1 MSLYSFTIDPGK
13 TETLPNTCA
22 YGYVKNASDTETA
35 TFTLYGD
42 GMSTL
47 GKTLKPGQTLQ
58 FSNFYIYKILNSGPG
73 VIEIAFSPDQFSLSE
88 SAAAVSITGTANI
101 SVQGIA
107 QGLTFDITGS
117 TVNIGN
123 TVDIAGVVSITAG
136 TVNIGNT
143 VDISGA
149 VTITSGDVN
158 ITGGTV
164 NIGNT
169 VDITGLV
176 SITAGT
182 VNIGNTVDI
191 SGAVTI
197 TSGDV
202 NITGGTVNIGNTVDI
217 TGIVSITAGT
227 VNIGNT
233 VDISGA
239 VTITSGDVNIT
250 GGTIN
255 IGNTVDITGVVS
267 ISAGTITFSN
277 DTINVGTLNTITNGV
292 PLAVTSNTNN
302 GSSATLTTA
311 NTAQQFITSTTLCQH
326 FQVRNTSTSDIIYVG
341 NSAQQAIPLMPNG
354 VLLWDANPN
363 EQTDLST
370 WYFNSATASVEIV
383 FNWQA

>member
-35 TFTLYGD
+35 TFTLYGN

-123 TVDIAGVVSITAG
+123 TVDIAGV
-136 TVNIGNT
+136 
-143 VDISGA
+143 
-149 VTITSGDVN
+149 
-158 ITGGTV
+158 
-164 NIGNT
+164 
-169 VDITGLV
+169 V

>member
-123 TVDIAGVVSITAG
+123 TVDIAGV
-136 TVNIGNT
+136 
-143 VDISGA
+143 
-149 VTITSGDVN
+149 
-158 ITGGTV
+158 
-164 NIGNT
+164 
-169 VDITGLV
+169 
-176 SITAGT
+176 
-182 VNIGNTVDI
+182 
-191 SGAVTI
+191 
-197 TSGDV
+197 
-202 NITGGTVNIGNTVDI
+202 
-217 TGIVSITAGT
+217 VSITAGT